1 MNERTRLLFQ
11 VCQKVG
17 NPFLLAA
24 VVGKR
29 AGQLLQAR
37 GSSLSADAIS
47 KALREVDE
55 KGMEYLIGS
64 QRVESTAKKG

>member
-1 MNERTRLLFQ
+1 MNERTKRLFR

-17 NPFLLAA
+17 NPFLVAA

-37 GSSLSADAIS
+37 RSSLAADATTT
-47 KALREVDE
+47 ALREVDE
-55 KGMEYLIGS
+55 KGMEYLVGS

>member
-17 NPFLLAA
+17 NPFLVAA

>member
-1 MNERTRLLFQ
+1 MNERTKRLFR

-17 NPFLLAA
+17 NPFLVAA

-29 AGQLLQAR
+29 AGQLLQAG
-37 GSSLSADAIS
+37 GSSLAADAIS
-47 KALREVDE
+47 KALREVEE

-64 QRVESTAKKG
+64 QGIESAAKKR